1 MAKDNKNNTTYT
13 FTDARV
19 LGTLPEFAKA
29 RVHLSNWLDDMAKK
43 TLTEAFSGGKDGMPF
58 SALNLGIISTI
69 GQGGIRA
76 RWIKA
81 CTEKG
86 KDNVNIGDFIVANLA
101 QESEE
106 ERKAREAREKAEK
119 AVNAAADAWERSIEA
134 VLDTLPDIDFIN
146 GKKAKI
152 THNSDGE
159 PIEDGEEI
167 FAELIKR
174 AEARAKANSKPES
187 K

>member
-1 MAKDNKNNTTYT
+1 MAKDNKNTTTYT
-13 FTDARV
+13 FTDERV
-19 LGTLPEFAKA
+19 LGSLPEFAKA
-29 RVHLSNWLDDMAKK
+29 RAHLNNWLDEMAKK

-86 KDNVNIGDFIVANLA
+86 KDNVNIGDFIVSNLV
-101 QESEE
+101 QETAE
-106 ERKAREAREKAEK
+106 EREAREAREAREK

-134 VLDTLPDIDFIN
+134 VLDTLPDVDFIN
-146 GKKAKI
+146 GKKVKI

-159 PIEDGEEI
+159 PIENGEEI
-167 FAELIKR
+167 FAVLVKR
-174 AEARAKANSKPES
+174 AEARAEAEKAENA
-187 K
+187 

>member
-1 MAKDNKNNTTYT
+1 MAKDNKNTTTYT
-13 FTDARV
+13 FTDDRV
-19 LGTLPEFAKA
+19 LGALPEFTKA
-29 RVHLSNWLDDMAKK
+29 RVHLDNWLDEMAKK

-86 KDNVNIGDFIVANLA
+86 KDNVNIGDFIVSNLV
-101 QESEE
+101 QETAE
-106 ERKAREAREKAEK
+106 EREAREAREKAEK

-134 VLDTLPDIDFIN
+134 VLDTLPDVDFIN

-152 THNSDGE
+152 INDSEGK
-159 PIEDGEEI
+159 PIEYGEEI
-167 FAELIKR
+167 FTELVKR
-174 AEARAKANSKPES
+174 AEARAVATEGEDK
-187 K
+187 